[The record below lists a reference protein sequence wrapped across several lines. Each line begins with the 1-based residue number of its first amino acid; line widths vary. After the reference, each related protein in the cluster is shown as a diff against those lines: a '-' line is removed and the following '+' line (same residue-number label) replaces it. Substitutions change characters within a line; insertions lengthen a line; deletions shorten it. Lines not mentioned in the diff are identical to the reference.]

1 MARPDPMASVGR
13 SARRSTVVPL
23 AAGMLLALGG
33 SALAQTAP
41 ESLDAQ
47 LQRGRALFTGKAA
60 PPCALCHT
68 LAAAGSDGQIGPVLD
83 ELKPDA
89 ARVRRVLQTGPGV
102 MPSYAGKLDAA
113 DIEALAQFVSR
124 SAGATAP

>member
-1 MARPDPMASVGR
+1 MARPDPAPSL
-13 SARRSTVVPL
+13 RRALP
-23 AAGMLLALGG
+23 AMLLGLSLGTG
-33 SALAQTAP
+33 ALAQGAADG
-41 ESLDAQ
+41 LDAQ
-47 LQRGRALFTGKAA
+47 MQRGRALFTGKAA

-89 ARVRRVLQTGPGV
+89 ARVRRVLQSGLGV

-113 DIEALAQFVSR
+113 DMEALAQFVSR
-124 SAGATAP
+124 SAGSAP

>member
-1 MARPDPMASVGR
+1 MARPDPAPS
-13 SARRSTVVPL
+13 RRPALL
-23 AAGMLLALGG
+23 AMLLGLGLG
-33 SALAQTAP
+33 VGTGAVAQGAANG
-41 ESLDAQ
+41 LDAQ
-47 LQRGRALFTGKAA
+47 MQRGRALFTGKAA

-89 ARVRRVLQTGPGV
+89 ARVRRVLQSGLGV

-113 DIEALAQFVSR
+113 DMEALAQFVSR
-124 SAGATAP
+124 SAGTAAP

>member
-1 MARPDPMASVGR
+1 MARPDPAPFP
-13 SARRSTVVPL
+13 RRAPL
-23 AAGMLLALGG
+23 AMLMGLCISAG
-33 SALAQTAP
+33 ALAQGGANG
-41 ESLDAQ
+41 LDAQ
-47 LQRGRALFTGKAA
+47 MQRGRALFTGKAA

-89 ARVRRVLQTGPGV
+89 ARVRRVLQSGLGV

-113 DIEALAQFVSR
+113 DMEALAQFVSR
-124 SAGATAP
+124 SAGAAAP

>member
-1 MARPDPMASVGR
+1 MARPDPAPSLRRALPAMLLGLSVG
-13 SARRSTVVPL
+13 S
-23 AAGMLLALGG
+23 G
-33 SALAQTAP
+33 ALAQGAADGL
-41 ESLDAQ
+41 EAQ
-47 LQRGRALFTGKAA
+47 MQRGRALFTGKAA

-89 ARVRRVLQTGPGV
+89 ARVRRVLQSGLGV

-113 DIEALAQFVSR
+113 DMEALAQFVSR
-124 SAGATAP
+124 SAGAGAP